1 MQIDRHLLP
10 SYSKAKSG
18 VGNVVS
24 TIATTLTT
32 AVVIFVATAF
42 FAAKWLGGKG
52 WTNFFCNLDNFNLQW
67 VRKCLMLIWCSLCNI
82 SSAPV
87 DAPMAYQQT
96 LFLVLMEHS
105 TPTYDRAIIN
115 FNSLMHDSV
124 SQKSHVVKCV
134 GPMESKKR
142 VKKCGPATQFSQFI
156 YNGLVVY
163 YFTNRKIW
171 TNIFK

>member
-52 WTNFFCNLDNFNLQW
+52 
-67 VRKCLMLIWCSLCNI
+67 
-82 SSAPV
+82 
-87 DAPMAYQQT
+87 
-96 LFLVLMEHS
+96 
-105 TPTYDRAIIN
+105 
-115 FNSLMHDSV
+115 
-124 SQKSHVVKCV
+124 
-134 GPMESKKR
+134 
-142 VKKCGPATQFSQFI
+142 
-156 YNGLVVY
+156 
-163 YFTNRKIW
+163 
-171 TNIFK
+171 